1 MDMASIRTLKR
12 NVTQEDAD
20 RTFSAPS
27 VSAYYWRMRT
37 GPLQRIAEAYVP
49 FRLYR
54 VRYRVGS
61 AAHTRFFALD
71 AVDGSLDLFEFS
83 GIPAPREFMRVESRN
98 RLATSLT
105 EERAGEILRD
115 KVLRAI
121 FQQVVFNPREPQ
133 MDIANA
139 R

>member
-12 NVTQEDAD
+12 NVTQEDAV
-20 RTFSAPS
+20 RSFCAPS

-105 EERAGEILRD
+105 AEPPGAILRA
-115 KVLRAI
+115 KVLRVL
-121 FQQVVFNPREPQ
+121 FHHGFSN
-133 MDIANA
+133 
-139 R
+139 